1 MKGLYLITRSIS
13 CWAAVEYNRGI
24 FPRKWGAKAA
34 MLGEIYWPLIL
45 VFLHVCFVQCWRRSI
60 TVAYFPSNAWIN
72 NIVHLSALCTIWDCA
87 ILESWP
93 SLSLSLSPSLS
104 LSVSLSLCLSLSL
117 SLSLSVSLC
126 LCLSVCAER
135 TKRLQHSKQPRSI
148 SISRNTACMEQTHI
162 WSCDWMNNS
171 WGSLPSLTILWE
183 LNSANKHKNTIFHI
197 LSIWNLP
204 SSNLDR

>member
-1 MKGLYLITRSIS
+1 MRGLYLITRSIS

-34 MLGEIYWPLIL
+34 LLGEIYWPLIL

-117 SLSLSVSLC
+117 SLSLC
-126 LCLSVCAER
+126 LSRSLSVCLCWRDKKTPAFKATSFHLYFTEHCMYG
-135 TKRLQHSKQPRSI
+135 TDAHLILRL
-148 SISRNTACMEQTHI
+148 NE
-162 WSCDWMNNS
+162 
-171 WGSLPSLTILWE
+171 
-183 LNSANKHKNTIFHI
+183 
-197 LSIWNLP
+197 
-204 SSNLDR
+204 